1 MESNHIDRI
10 RHTANTDIIRRLLV
24 KYFIDKG
31 YDNSFDRQFYPAN
44 LQDLTQVIP
53 ILANK
58 IEVIPHAV
66 DIDTSLGRA
75 VLGWNL
81 FVLGAHRMYLGET
94 YHSSLHDLAREIRNG
109 MNNNIEVREGQAT
122 RTTTPK
128 KIVTFIVRVMGGI
141 KAGYVDLSPAQVVR
155 DPGQAYMAKQT
166 LNAVPGQF
174 FGRGP
179 T

>member
-1 MESNHIDRI
+1 
-10 RHTANTDIIRRLLV
+10 
-24 KYFIDKG
+24 
-31 YDNSFDRQFYPAN
+31 
-44 LQDLTQVIP
+44 
-53 ILANK
+53 
-58 IEVIPHAV
+58 
-66 DIDTSLGRA
+66 
-75 VLGWNL
+75 
-81 FVLGAHRMYLGET
+81 
-94 YHSSLHDLAREIRNG
+94 

-128 KIVTFIVRVMGGI
+128 KIVTFIVRVMGGN